1 MIITIK
7 NLQKDIRISSEEAE
21 SAVRAVLTAE
31 GIKKSGRINVCFTAD
46 KEIRKLNHR
55 YLKKDRPTDVL
66 AFEMPAEGGKRG
78 LYADIIVSTETAAR
92 NAKSF
97 KTLPIYEAYL
107 YVIHGVLHILGYN
120 DVGAGGR
127 QLMQNKAER
136 ILSTLFHFKPECP

>member
-7 NLQKDIRISSEEAE
+7 NLQKKIRILPKEAE

-66 AFEMPAEGGKRG
+66 AFEMPAEDKHG
-78 LYADIIVSTETAAR
+78 LYADIIVSTDTAAR
-92 NAKSF
+92 NAKNF

-107 YVIHGVLHILGYN
+107 YVIHGVLHIIGYN
-120 DVGAGGR
+120 DVGARGR

-136 ILSTLFHFKPECP
+136 ILSTLFP